1 MKEFFRR
8 EYLSVMSGTTM
19 ALIKIEDIEYIE
31 RRGRRSYIQMEHK
44 RYATTEK
51 IQVIASQIGGRA
63 FFRAMDSLIIN
74 FDHVERMEADGIYFS
89 SGHVFSMG
97 KNNMAK
103 TRKAYKMYLLRFPPY
118 STMTDD
124 RRWGIF
130 EASKVAD
137 QTEEDEGKKIEQ
149 E

>member
-1 MKEFFRR
+1 MKEYFKR

-19 ALIKIEDIEYIE
+19 ALIKIDDIEYVE
-31 RRGRRSYIQMEHK
+31 RRGRRTYIQMEEK

-51 IQVIASQIGGRA
+51 IQVIASQFGERA
-63 FFRAMDSLIIN
+63 FFRAMDSLIVN
-74 FDHVERMEADGIYFS
+74 FDRVERMEADGIYFT
-89 SGHVFSMG
+89 SGHAFSMG

-103 TRKAYKMYLLRFPPY
+103 TRKAFKKYLLRFPPY
-118 STMTDD
+118 STLPND

-137 QTEEDEGKKIEQ
+137 QTEGEENEKLE
-149 E
+149 EE